1 MGANRK
7 QQMMSTWF
15 LFLCQFSVLAFAIVG
30 GVFLAFS
37 DFIMRSLDRANTP
50 DGINVM
56 QVINREVFK
65 YVFIPL
71 FLGMT
76 AVSLVIVGYAYMHLT
91 GLAATLIIIGAGIYI
106 VGVFGVTVV
115 FNVPMNKRL
124 AAAEYTS
131 DAALSYW
138 KSTYLPSW
146 TFWNS
151 VRTIASV
158 AAAGC
163 LLSVLVWLTRG

>member
-1 MGANRK
+1 MP
-7 QQMMSTWF
+7 TWF
-15 LFLCQFSVLAFAIVG
+15 LFLCQFSILAFAIIG

-37 DFIMRSLDRANTP
+37 DFIMRSLDRANAP
-50 DGINVM
+50 DGIDVM

-76 AVSLVIVGYAYMHLT
+76 AVSLIIVGYAYINLT
-91 GLAATLIIIGAGIYI
+91 GMAATLIIIGAGVYL
-106 VGVFGVTVV
+106 VGAFGVTVV

-124 AAAEYTS
+124 AALAYTS

-138 KSTYLPSW
+138 KDTYLPNW

-163 LLSVLVWLTRG
+163 LLSGLVWLTRG